1 MKKFI
6 LTFLLLVPLFV
17 FAQNSEIITLNDGWQ
32 FTQTDK
38 DDWREAEVPGS
49 VQRDLIRYKV
59 LPDPYYGTNENDVQW
74 PEKENWDF
82 KKTFILTADQLK
94 KDDAVL
100 FLEGLDTYADVFLN
114 GSKILHSQNMFI
126 GYKVHVNNLLRE
138 GANNLYIRFYS
149 PIEYMMP
156 VHLTNG
162 FNYPADND
170 HSDIRM
176 SIYSRKAPYHFGW
189 DWGIRIVQMGIW
201 KPVTLS
207 LYDKA
212 RVDSY
217 YVKQESITHQSAKID
232 NQVDVYSVSEE
243 PVKAKVSITYALEGF
258 DPQTIEDDITLNK
271 GMNYVSIPLE
281 ITNPELWMP
290 IGWGE
295 PNLYSFKV
303 SVIVDNKTIAEKTER
318 VGLRSVELIQE
329 PDEHGK
335 SFYFKVNGTP
345 LFAKGTNYIPGEIM
359 TSQQD
364 SAYYNRLFDN
374 ITGAN
379 MNFVR
384 VWGGGTYES
393 NYFYELA
400 DEKGILIWQDFIFGC
415 TPYPSD
421 DAFLSN
427 VKSEVIYNIKRLRN
441 HASLAFWCGNN
452 EIEEAL
458 QHWGL
463 NKSPEWIYKQWTEG
477 YDKTFRELIPSMI
490 SKYDG
495 TREYIH
501 GSPFDS
507 NWGDKESFNS
517 SDVHDWGLW
526 HGRMPFEALAERV
539 PRFASEFGFQSFP
552 EMKTIRTFAEEKD
565 FDINSDVMKIHQK
578 SGVGNELIKV
588 YMDMYYHTPKN
599 FEDFV
604 YIGLIM
610 QGNGM
615 EEAVEANRR
624 HQPYCM
630 GALYWQLNDDWP
642 VVSWSSVDYYNNWKA
657 QHYKMRNVFSPLALG
672 VEYKDNTL
680 SFYTMSDQLND
691 IDGLQ
696 LTVQVIDFSGK
707 KHKEF
712 KQKLSAKANRSTV
725 VRAFKDSELV
735 TEEQKQNVVIHAWLS
750 DRNGKVVS
758 VKDYFYYWP
767 NKLNLPETAIST
779 KVKYADGKYT
789 VTLSS
794 KKLAKD
800 LFVEIPVLGA
810 QYTDNFFNLMP
821 GEKKTIVIT
830 SPELKASSKTPI
842 TVKHLRETY

>member
-604 YIGLIM
+604 
-610 QGNGM
+610 
-615 EEAVEANRR
+615 
-624 HQPYCM
+624 
-630 GALYWQLNDDWP
+630 
-642 VVSWSSVDYYNNWKA
+642 
-657 QHYKMRNVFSPLALG
+657 
-672 VEYKDNTL
+672 
-680 SFYTMSDQLND
+680 
-691 IDGLQ
+691 
-696 LTVQVIDFSGK
+696 
-707 KHKEF
+707 
-712 KQKLSAKANRSTV
+712 
-725 VRAFKDSELV
+725 
-735 TEEQKQNVVIHAWLS
+735 
-750 DRNGKVVS
+750 
-758 VKDYFYYWP
+758 
-767 NKLNLPETAIST
+767 
-779 KVKYADGKYT
+779 
-789 VTLSS
+789 
-794 KKLAKD
+794 
-800 LFVEIPVLGA
+800 
-810 QYTDNFFNLMP
+810 
-821 GEKKTIVIT
+821 
-830 SPELKASSKTPI
+830 
-842 TVKHLRETY
+842 

>member
-767 NKLNLPETAIST
+767 NKLNLPETTIST
-779 KVKYADGKYT
+779 KVKYTDGKYT

-830 SPELKASSKTPI
+830 SPELKASSKTP
-842 TVKHLRETY
+842 